1 MVIVAPSILSADFRY
16 LEKEIK
22 KVEKEG
28 AGMIH
33 LDIMDGHFVPNIT
46 IGPLIAKAVR
56 KCTKLPLE
64 AHLMIENPEKYIPA
78 FAEAGA
84 DYITIHTETSK
95 NLSADVE
102 LIKNLGKEACVS
114 INPATPVD
122 QVMPVLDRLKMVLLM
137 SVNPG
142 FGGQQF
148 MPEVLP
154 KIKKLRSEISN
165 QKLPVDIAVDGGI
178 NLLTAPQAVAA
189 GANILVA
196 GSAIYHAKD
205 YKAVIKKLKELK

>member
-1 MVIVAPSILSADFRY
+1 MVMVAPSILSADFRY

-33 LDIMDGHFVPNIT
+33 LDVMDGHFVPNIT
-46 IGPLIAKAVR
+46 IGPLIAEAVR

-64 AHLMIENPEKYIPA
+64 AHLMIENPEKYILA

-95 NLSADVE
+95 NLSGDIE
-102 LIKNLGKEACVS
+102 LIKNLGKEACISV
-114 INPATPVD
+114 NPATPVD
-122 QVMPVLDRLKMVLLM
+122 QVIPVLARLKMVLIM

-142 FGGQQF
+142 FGGQEF
-148 MPEVLP
+148 MPEALP
-154 KIKKLRSEISN
+154 KIEKLRAEINN
-165 QKLPVDIAVDGGI
+165 QKLAVGIAVDGGI
-178 NLLTAPQAVAA
+178 NLETAPRAVSA

-205 YKAVIKKLKELK
+205 YKTVIKKLKAL